1 MTGSFFMQQNER
13 RKHMKKGFM
22 KRVGTALLAGLL
34 CLTSLSLVPLKAQA
48 ANVTHGD
55 VQILD
60 TDYDSVWS
68 RLKAKYPTVFLDAK
82 VYSGG
87 VEVGTENAVRVL
99 ITKSTTHLQAGNQGA
114 TEKYING
121 NTASTSNSAFGFPGF
136 QNNET
141 FTVNGHIGYCFDW
154 LTPSRTGQ
162 HVASSSLAEAG
173 INVRSGVDVIGLAEA
188 AKMLTQNN
196 FELITNNANQIA
208 MSITVPAS
216 NYNESMTIPKSAV
229 VALLQDT
236 SADATAFK
244 RGLVQM
250 LVWGTMNDLPYSDY
264 MYYFISASGFWDK
277 EGHWHDGG
285 DGDMITAPIIGI
297 AGFIDIPKMYELGY
311 QAYQQMKTSVTQTAD
326 WERQYELTVGQPFT
340 VPAADVENIGKI
352 LDENGGKIEP
362 SGTVQVSRSGQ
373 TITLTATQEL
383 SSWTAWE
390 GVTEDSSM
398 IYSSKPYDSSYTGS
412 NGSRVFG
419 SGQFIVDVSA
429 VQYLRARVKA
439 EVSDGYAYLQKSATV
454 PNGVNGYSLEGAVYG
469 LYASE
474 ANAAS
479 DSNRL
484 KTLTTNTNGKSNTVQ
499 VKVGTYYVK
508 EITAP
513 AGFALDT
520 TIHSVT
526 VTSANTSSSP
536 AVISVTDVPLFGSA
550 KVVKVSEDGMVEGL
564 TFKID
569 GPVVRQKE
577 TDASGQ
583 IEFTDLPY
591 GSYTVTEILTAA
603 QKKIYKAEGP
613 WTFTL
618 SASQTSYTVNAHN
631 SLITHDV
638 KVKKTAEDGAKA
650 GFTFQLI
657 GSTVN
662 GMQITKAGTTD
673 ANGEIDFGQ
682 IPKGTYTIQ
691 EINVPD
697 QYCLPDPQTITVADN
712 DMTVTF
718 ANKLKVG
725 TIEIIKK
732 TDDGVLQGFKFHLSG
747 RTIGGKTYE
756 ADATTNAAGKATFT
770 NVPYGDYTVSE
781 VDVPVRYIVPE
792 DQNITLSTA
801 GPATL
806 TFVNETSGKVTVKK
820 VSSDGII
827 SGISFSLKGTSTFT
841 GEEIIRSTVTNND
854 GVAVFEN
861 LPAGTYRIEESGVKE
876 WYTVSPA
883 YRDVTLAAGDEKEVN
898 FTNALKT
905 GSVKIIKTSEDGTL
919 QGFTFRLEG
928 YALNEKFYSFEATTD
943 ENGVALFKKV
953 PIGGPYQV
961 TEILN
966 EAQAGLYK
974 TVEIR
979 DIFVQENETVEI
991 PVVNELNRYAV
1002 RVIKTSESGQ
1012 LKGFVFE
1019 LSGTDIA
1026 GREVLLTAETNADG
1040 IAEFSDV
1047 APGTYLVREINTP
1060 DYFVVPE
1067 DQTVTV
1073 TSADAE
1079 VSFHNEYQSIDVL
1092 IKKVNEDGV
1101 VEGFTFV
1108 LSGKAVSGE
1117 NIYREVTTDAEGKA
1131 TFERV
1136 PWGSYTISESYT
1148 EFQERVYLPTANR
1161 TLKVEAGSS
1170 DKTITWTNRLRKF
1183 DVSVV
1188 KTSENDDIEG
1198 KTFHLF
1204 GTSLT
1209 GVEIDITKKTDK
1221 DGYCSFGQVPLGEY
1235 TISEEGT
1242 PFWFVQP
1249 EDQEVVVETGDVT
1262 NEFYNALARG
1272 TILVHKTSEDSVLA
1286 GFTFRLQGTSYGGI
1300 EIDEAAIT
1308 DENGVARFEN
1318 IPYGEFTITEEL
1330 NEDQAYV
1337 YVQNESFTVDL
1348 RTDEASA
1355 EVFNSLIR
1363 QKVQVVKTSENDEVE
1378 GITFRLH
1385 GETVNGMAVD
1395 EYATTDA
1402 NGVAEF
1408 AAEKGGIPRGSYTV
1422 EEVDTKF
1429 YFIDPE
1435 DQSIT
1440 VTTENL
1446 ELSFWNELQKA
1457 NLEVTKSSEDGILAG
1472 FRFHLYGTAASG
1484 VIVDAY
1490 AETDE
1495 EGKAVFEQ
1503 IPWGICTLEEVLNE
1517 DQAFVY
1523 KVNASEQIE
1532 LLYTEKESTEFH
1544 NELIRQRLQ
1553 VIKTSE
1559 NDEVEGITFHL
1570 HGETVNGMEVDEYA
1584 TTDADGIAEF
1594 AAEKGGIPRGSYT
1607 VEEVDTKFYFID
1619 PEVQTVGLS
1628 EEDAVIAFYNELQK
1642 ADLEVIKS
1650 SEDGI
1655 LAGFRFH
1662 LYGTAYSG
1670 VEVDTY
1676 AETDED
1682 GKAVFE
1688 QIPWGEFTLEE
1699 VLNEGQAYVYKVNGP
1714 QVVTLIDTDHERTE
1728 FLNELI
1734 RQKVEVSKLSE
1745 DGQLAGFTFRLVGT
1759 TVNGLAVEEFATTN
1773 EEGIAEFAAEK
1784 GGIPHGSYTIEE
1796 VKTPEYF
1803 EQPENQEAIVGTD
1816 DISLSFFNRN
1826 KRGEIELV
1834 KKDAD
1839 SEELL
1844 AGSIFSIYEWDGEG
1858 FVFLKDMTDNG
1869 DGSYIATELI
1879 WTKQNEGRFEVREA
1893 KAPEGYFLERN
1904 DGANVFTVSFSE
1916 DGIHPILAAT
1926 NMKPEIST
1934 EVRIPMIPA
1943 TEKAVITDTVNY
1955 RNLLIGRT
1963 YTVQGILMDKETGE
1977 PLLIDGK
1984 EVIAETVFTAET
1996 ADGSVDVVFELD
2008 ASGLAGKT
2016 LVVFESLLM
2025 DNEDEVGTFPEVE
2038 GEVVLVAV
2046 HRNIENE
2053 AQTVYIP
2060 KVWTEASDRNSSE
2073 QKLYGTEHAG
2083 VKDSVNYENLIPGW
2097 TYTVKGELMD
2107 KETGEATGILA
2118 EISFTA
2124 EEADGSIVIVF
2135 SFDGTGYIG
2144 KELVVFE
2151 RIYDE
2156 AGNLIGIH
2164 EDLEDPA
2171 QTVKVIEPEL
2181 PPKTGD
2187 DSHLAVWAAVAVGA
2201 LVALIFVSRHFIKDD
2216 DEKRK

>member
-1 MTGSFFMQQNER
+1 
-13 RKHMKKGFM
+13 MKKGII
-22 KRVGTALLAGLL
+22 KRLGTALLAGLL

-48 ANVTHGD
+48 ANVTHGS
-55 VQILD
+55 VQIID
-60 TDYDSVWS
+60 TDYNAIWN
-68 RLKAKYPTVFLDAK
+68 RLKAKYPTIFLDAK
-82 VYSGG
+82 VYQDG
-87 VEVGTENAVRVL
+87 VEVGTEAAVRVL
-99 ITKSTTHLQAGNQGA
+99 ITRSTTHLQAGNQGA

-121 NTASTSNSAFGFPGF
+121 TTASTSNSAFGFPSF
-136 QNNET
+136 LNDEV

-196 FELITNNANQIA
+196 FELITNNANQLA
-208 MSITVPAS
+208 MSLTVPAS
-216 NYNESMTIPKSAV
+216 NYHDAVTIPKAAV

-264 MYYFISASGFWDK
+264 MYYFISDSSGYWDK
-277 EGHWHDGG
+277 EGNWHTGG
-285 DGDMITAPIIGI
+285 TGMRTAPIIGI
-297 AGFIDIPKMYELGY
+297 AGFIDLPKMYQLGY
-311 QAYQQMKTSVTQTAD
+311 QAYQDLKTSVTQTAD

-352 LDENGGKIEP
+352 LDANGGKIEP

-383 SSWTAWE
+383 TDWTTWQ
-390 GVTEDSSM
+390 GMTEDSSM

-412 NGSRVFG
+412 NGRVFG

-439 EVSDGYAYLQKSATV
+439 VIPDGYACLIKTSEMVQPEIRAGSSY
-454 PNGVNGYSLEGAVYG
+454 YSLEGAVYG
-469 LYASE
+469 VYKSAAS
-474 ANAAS
+474 AAS
-479 DSNRL
+479 DTGRVA
-484 KTLTTNTNGKSNTVQ
+484 TLTTNSSGSSAIIQ
-499 VKVGTYYVK
+499 LEVGIWYIK
-508 EITAP
+508 ELTAP
-513 AGFALDT
+513 LGHALDET
-520 TIHSVT
+520 VYSLE
-526 VTSANTSSSP
+526 VTSANTRTDP
-536 AVISVTDVPLFGSA
+536 AVLTVADDPLKGAA
-550 KVVKVSEDGMVEGL
+550 KVAKVSDDGVVEGIS
-564 TFKID
+564 FKLE
-569 GPVVRQKE
+569 GPVTMTKQ
-577 TDASGQ
+577 TDAAGQ
-583 IEFTDLPY
+583 IEFGELPF
-591 GSYTVTEILTAA
+591 GSYTVTEVLTAT
-603 QKKIYKAEGP
+603 QKKIYIAEGP

-618 SASQTSYTVNAHN
+618 DASHLSYTVNAHN

-697 QYCLPDPQTITVADN
+697 QYCSPDPQTITVADS

-756 ADATTNAAGKATFT
+756 ADATTDASGKATFT

-781 VDVPVRYIVPE
+781 VDVPARYIVPE

-841 GEEIIRSTVTNND
+841 GEEIICSAVTNND
-854 GVAVFEN
+854 GVAVFED

-876 WYTVSPA
+876 WYIVSPA
-883 YRDVTLAAGDEKEVN
+883 YRDVTLAAGDEKEVS
-898 FTNALKT
+898 FTNTLKT
-905 GSVKIIKTSEDGTL
+905 GSVKIIKTSEDGAL

-928 YALNEKFYSFEATTD
+928 YALNEKFYSFEVTTD
-943 ENGVALFKKV
+943 ENGVAIFDHV

-961 TEILN
+961 TEALN
-966 EAQAGLYK
+966 EAQTGLYK
-974 TVEIR
+974 AVEIR

-1012 LKGFVFE
+1012 LKGFAFE

-1040 IAEFSDV
+1040 IAEFVDV
-1047 APGTYLVREINTP
+1047 APGTYLVREINIP

-1073 TSADAE
+1073 TSADTE
-1079 VSFHNEYQSIDVL
+1079 VHFHNKYQSINVL
-1092 IKKVNEDGV
+1092 IRKVNEDCV

-1108 LSGKAVSGE
+1108 LSGKAISGE
-1117 NIYREVTTDAEGKA
+1117 TIYMEVTTDAEGKA

-1161 TLKVEAGSS
+1161 ILKVEAESS

-1198 KTFHLF
+1198 KTFRLF

-1249 EDQEVVVETGDVT
+1249 DDQEVVVETGDVT

-1272 TILVHKTSEDSVLA
+1272 TILVNKTSEDSVLA

-1300 EIDEAAIT
+1300 EIDETAIT

-1318 IPYGEFTITEEL
+1318 VPYGEFTITEEL

-1348 RTDEASA
+1348 RADEAFA
-1355 EVFNSLIR
+1355 EAFNSLIR
-1363 QKVQVVKTSENDEVE
+1363 QKVQVVKTSENNEIE
-1378 GITFRLH
+1378 GITFHLY

-1402 NGVAEF
+1402 DGVAEF
-1408 AAEKGGIPRGSYTV
+1408 AAEKGGVPRGRYTV

-1429 YFIDPE
+1429 YFIEPDTQSVTVETE
-1435 DQSIT
+1435 D
-1440 VTTENL
+1440 L

-1457 NLEVTKSSEDGILAG
+1457 DLEVTKSSEDGILAG
-1472 FRFHLYGTAASG
+1472 FKFHLYGTAASG

-1495 EGKAVFEQ
+1495 EGKATFEQ
-1503 IPWGICTLEEVLNE
+1503 IPWGIFTLEEVLND

-1532 LLYTEKESTEFH
+1532 LLYTEKESVEFH
-1544 NELIRQRLQ
+1544 NELIRQKVQ

-1570 HGETVNGMEVDEYA
+1570 YGETVHGMAVDEYA

-1619 PEVQTVGLS
+1619 PETQTIELG
-1628 EEDAVIAFYNELQK
+1628 EEDAEIAFYNELQK
-1642 ADLEVIKS
+1642 ADLEVTKS

-1655 LAGFRFH
+1655 LAGFKFH
-1662 LYGTAYSG
+1662 LYGTTYSG
-1670 VEVDTY
+1670 VEVDVW
-1676 AETDED
+1676 AETDAS

-1699 VLNEGQAYVYKVNGP
+1699 VLNEGQAYVYKVNASRT
-1714 QVVTLIDTDHERTE
+1714 VTLIDTDHEQAE

-1734 RQKVEVSKLSE
+1734 RQNVEVSKRSE
-1745 DGQLAGFTFRLVGT
+1745 DGQLSGFTFRLFGT
-1759 TVNGLAVEEFATTN
+1759 TVNGLVVEEFATTN

-1784 GGIPHGSYTIEE
+1784 GGIPRGTYTVEE

-1803 EQPENQEAIVGTD
+1803 EQPEDQEATIGTD
-1816 DISLSFFNRN
+1816 DLSLSFFNRN

-1834 KKDAD
+1834 KKDVD
-1839 SEELL
+1839 SDELL
-1844 AGSIFSIYEWDGEG
+1844 AGSVFSVYEWDGEG
-1858 FVFLKDMTDNG
+1858 FVFLKDMTDND

-1879 WTKQNEGRFEVREA
+1879 WTRQNEGRFEVRET
-1893 KAPEGYFLERN
+1893 KAPEGYFLKRN
-1904 DGANVFTVSFSE
+1904 DGMNVFTVRFSE
-1916 DGIHPILAAT
+1916 DGLHPILAAA

-1934 EVRIPMIPA
+1934 SVQQPMIPA
-1943 TEKAVITDTVNY
+1943 TNSVKITDCVAY
-1955 RNLLIGRT
+1955 SNLLIGKT

-1977 PLLIDGK
+1977 PLLIEGK
-1984 EVIAETVFTAET
+1984 EVTADTVFTAET
-1996 ADGSVDVVFELD
+1996 ANGSVDVVFELD
-2008 ASGLAGKT
+2008 SSALAGKT

-2025 DNEDEVGTFPEVE
+2025 DNEDKIGTFPEVE
-2038 GEVVLVAV
+2038 GSIVLIAS
-2046 HRNIENE
+2046 HRNIEDE

-2060 KVWTEASDRNSSE
+2060 RVWTDAYDTNTSG
-2073 QKLYGTEHAG
+2073 KTLYGTDHSG
-2083 VKDSVNYENLIPGW
+2083 VRDIVSYENLLPGQ

-2107 KETGEATGILA
+2107 KATGKGTGIYA
-2118 EISFTA
+2118 EITFTLEKA
-2124 EEADGSIVIVF
+2124 NGSVTLAF

-2144 KELVVFE
+2144 KELVAFE
-2151 RIYDE
+2151 RIYDA
-2156 AGNLIGIH
+2156 AGNLVGIH
-2164 EDLEDPA
+2164 EDLDDEA
-2171 QTVKVIEPEL
+2171 QTVKVIQPEPA
-2181 PPKTGD
+2181 PKTGD
-2187 DSHLAVWAAVAVGA
+2187 ESQLIFWGVITALSLAAVIV
-2201 LVALIFVSRHFIKDD
+2201 ISRKVIK
-2216 DEKRK
+2216 EEETV

>member
-1 MTGSFFMQQNER
+1 
-13 RKHMKKGFM
+13 MKKGIM
-22 KRVGTALLAGLL
+22 KRLGTVLLSGLL
-34 CLTSLSLVPLKAQA
+34 CLMSLSLVPASKVQA
-48 ANVTHGD
+48 ANVTHGN
-55 VQILD
+55 VQIVD
-60 TDYDSVWS
+60 TDYNAIWN
-68 RLKAKYPTVFLDAK
+68 RLKAKYPTIFLDAK
-82 VYSGG
+82 VYQDG
-87 VEVGTENAVRVL
+87 VEVGTEAAVRVL
-99 ITKSTTHLQAGNQGA
+99 ITNSTTHTQSGNQGA

-121 NTASTSNSAFGFPGF
+121 TTASTSNSAFGFPAF
-136 QNNET
+136 LNNEV
-141 FTVNGHIGYCFDW
+141 FNVNGHIGYCFDW
-154 LTPSRTGQ
+154 MTPSRTGQ

-196 FELITNNANQIA
+196 FELITSNANQIA

-216 NYNESMTIPKSAV
+216 SYHGAVTIPKSAV

-264 MYYFISASGFWDK
+264 MYYFISDSSGYWDK
-277 EGHWHDGG
+277 EGNWHTGG
-285 DGDMITAPIIGI
+285 TGMRTAPIIGI
-297 AGFIDIPKMYELGY
+297 AGFIDLPKMYQLGY
-311 QAYQQMKTSVTQTAD
+311 QAYQDLKTSVTHSAD
-326 WERQYELTVGQPFT
+326 WERSYELTVGQAFT

-352 LDENGGKIEP
+352 LDANGGKIEP

-383 SSWTAWE
+383 TNWTAWQ
-390 GVTEDSSM
+390 GMTEDSSM
-398 IYSSKPYDSSYTGS
+398 IYSSKPYESSYTNS
-412 NGSRVFG
+412 NGNRVFG

-484 KTLTTNTNGKSNTVQ
+484 KTLTTNANGKSDTVQ

-520 TIHSVT
+520 AIHSVT
-526 VTSANTSSSP
+526 VTAANSSSSP

-550 KVVKVSEDGMVEGL
+550 KVVKASEDGVVEGL
-564 TFKID
+564 TFKIE

-577 TDASGQ
+577 TNASGQ
-583 IEFTDLPY
+583 IEFTELPY
-591 GSYTVTEILTAA
+591 GSYTVTEILTAE
-603 QKKIYKAEGP
+603 QKKIYKTEGP

-631 SLITHDV
+631 SLITKDV

-657 GSTVN
+657 GSTIN
-662 GMQITKAGTTD
+662 GRQITKTGTTD

-697 QYCLPDPQTITVADN
+697 QYCSPDSQTITVADS
-712 DMTVTF
+712 DITVTF

-732 TDDGVLQGFKFHLSG
+732 TDDGVLQGFGFHLSG
-747 RTIGGKTYE
+747 KTIGGKTYE
-756 ADATTNAAGKATFT
+756 ADATTNATGKATFT

-781 VDVPVRYIVPE
+781 VDVPIRYIVPE

-820 VSSDGII
+820 ISSDGII

-841 GEEIIRSTVTNND
+841 GKEIIRSSVTNNE
-854 GVAVFEN
+854 GVAVFED
-861 LPAGTYRIEESGVKE
+861 LPAGQYRIEESGVKE

-883 YRDVTLAAGDEKEVN
+883 YREVTLAAGNSKEVS
-898 FTNALKT
+898 FTNTLKT

-919 QGFTFRLEG
+919 QGFTFKLEG
-928 YALNEKFYSFEATTD
+928 YALNEKFYSFEAATD
-943 ENGVALFKKV
+943 ENGVATFDRV

-974 TVEIR
+974 AVEIR
-979 DIFVQENETVEI
+979 DIFVQENETAEI
-991 PVVNELNRYAV
+991 PVWNELNRYKV
-1002 RVIKTSESGQ
+1002 KVVKTSESGL
-1012 LKGFVFE
+1012 LKVFTFE

-1026 GREVLLTAETNADG
+1026 GREMLLTAETNADG
-1040 IAEFSDV
+1040 IAEFADV
-1047 APGTYLVREINTP
+1047 APGTYLVREVNTP
-1060 DYFVVPE
+1060 DYFIVPE

-1073 TSADAE
+1073 TGEDAE
-1079 VSFHNEYQSIDVL
+1079 VHFHNEYQSIDVL

-1117 NIYREVTTDAEGKA
+1117 NIYREVTTDTEGKA
-1131 TFERV
+1131 TFEKV

-1148 EFQERVYLPTANR
+1148 EFQEQVYLPTANR

-1183 DVSVV
+1183 GVSVV

-1198 KTFHLF
+1198 KTFRLF

-1209 GVEIDITKKTDK
+1209 GVEIDISKKTDK
-1221 DGYCSFGQVPLGEY
+1221 DGYCSFGQIPLGKY
-1235 TISEEGT
+1235 TISEEDT

-1249 EDQEVVVETGDVT
+1249 EDQEVIVEAGDVT
-1262 NEFYNALARG
+1262 REFYNALARG
-1272 TILVHKTSEDSVLA
+1272 KILVNKTSEDSIPA
-1286 GFTFRLQGTSYGGI
+1286 GFAFRLQGTSYGGI
-1300 EIDEAAIT
+1300 VIDETAVT

-1318 IPYGEFTITEEL
+1318 IPYGVFTVTEEL
-1330 NEDQAYV
+1330 NEEQAYV
-1337 YVQNESFTVDL
+1337 YVRNEAFTVDL
-1348 RTDEASA
+1348 RADEASS
-1355 EVFNSLIR
+1355 EVLNSLIR
-1363 QKVQVVKTSENDEVE
+1363 QKVQV
-1378 GITFRLH
+1378 
-1385 GETVNGMAVD
+1385 
-1395 EYATTDA
+1395 
-1402 NGVAEF
+1402 
-1408 AAEKGGIPRGSYTV
+1408 
-1422 EEVDTKF
+1422 
-1429 YFIDPE
+1429 
-1435 DQSIT
+1435 
-1440 VTTENL
+1440 
-1446 ELSFWNELQKA
+1446 
-1457 NLEVTKSSEDGILAG
+1457 
-1472 FRFHLYGTAASG
+1472 
-1484 VIVDAY
+1484 
-1490 AETDE
+1490 
-1495 EGKAVFEQ
+1495 
-1503 IPWGICTLEEVLNE
+1503 
-1517 DQAFVY
+1517 
-1523 KVNASEQIE
+1523 
-1532 LLYTEKESTEFH
+1532 
-1544 NELIRQRLQ
+1544 
-1553 VIKTSE
+1553 IKTSE
-1559 NDEVEGITFHL
+1559 NDEIEGITFHL
-1570 HGETVNGMEVDEYA
+1570 FGETVNGLAVDEYA
-1584 TTDADGIAEF
+1584 VTDAEGIAEF

-1607 VEEVDTKFYFID
+1607 VEEVDTKYYFID
-1619 PEVQTVGLS
+1619 PDDQNIMVATEDMNLSFWNELQKADLEVTKSSEDGILAGFKFHLSGTAASGVLVDEYAVTDEEGKAIFEQIPWGIFTLEEVLS
-1628 EEDAVIAFYNELQK
+1628 EEQAFVYKVNASERIELIYTEKESTEFHNELIRQKVQIIKTSENDEIEGITFHLFGETVNGMAIDEYATTNEDGIAEFAAEKGGIPRGSYTVEEVETKFYFVEPQPVEIELGAQDQEIAIYNELQK

-1650 SEDGI
+1650 SEDGV
-1655 LAGFRFH
+1655 LAGFKFH

-1670 VEVDTY
+1670 VEVDAY
-1676 AETDED
+1676 AETDD
-1682 GKAVFE
+1682 SGKAVFE

-1699 VLNEGQAYVYKVNGP
+1699 TLNENQAYVYKVNAP
-1714 QVVTLIDTDHERTE
+1714 QAVTLIDTDREQAE
-1728 FLNELI
+1728 FVNELI

-1745 DGQLAGFTFRLVGT
+1745 DGQLAGFTFRLYGT
-1759 TVNGLAVEEFATTN
+1759 SVNGLAVEEFATTN
-1773 EEGIAEFAAEK
+1773 EEGVAEFAAEK
-1784 GGIPHGSYTIEE
+1784 GGIPRGSYTVEE

-1803 EQPENQEAIVGTD
+1803 EQPDPQEVTVGTD
-1816 DISLSFFNRN
+1816 DISLGFFNRN
-1826 KRGEIELV
+1826 KRGAIKLR
-1834 KKDAD
+1834 KKDVD

-1844 AGSIFSIYEWDGEG
+1844 SGSVFAVFEWNGEEYAY
-1858 FVFLKDMTDNG
+1858 LRDMNENG
-1869 DGSYIATELI
+1869 DGTYVSGELI
-1879 WTKQNEGRFEVREA
+1879 WTKENEGRFIVREMV
-1893 KAPEGYFLERN
+1893 APEGYFVERN
-1904 DGANVFTVSFSE
+1904 DGANEFTVSFAE
-1916 DGIHPILAAT
+1916 DGLTPAYTAA
-1926 NMKPEIST
+1926 NMKPEILT
-1934 EVRIPMIPA
+1934 EVQIPMIPT
-1943 TEKAVITDTVNY
+1943 TEKAVITDTVYY
-1955 RNLLIGRT
+1955 RNLLIGRI
-1963 YTVQGILMDKETGE
+1963 YTVKGILMDKESGE
-1977 PLLIDGK
+1977 ALLIDGK
-1984 EVIAETVFTAET
+1984 EVTAETIFTAET

-2008 ASGLAGKT
+2008 ATALAGKT

-2025 DNEDEVGTFPEVE
+2025 DNEDEIGTFPEID
-2038 GEVVLVAV
+2038 GTTVLVAA
-2046 HRNIENE
+2046 HRNMEDE
-2053 AQTVYIP
+2053 AQIVYVP
-2060 KVWTEASDRNSSE
+2060 KIWTEASDRNSSE
-2073 QKLYGTEHAG
+2073 QTLYGVEHAG
-2083 VKDSVNYENLIPGW
+2083 VKDFVNYENLIPDQI
-2097 TYTVKGELMD
+2097 YTVKGELMD
-2107 KETGEATGILA
+2107 KETGEGTGILA

-2124 EEADGSIVIVF
+2124 EGADGYIVLSF
-2135 SFDGTGYIG
+2135 GFDGTGYIG
-2144 KELVVFE
+2144 KELVAFE

-2164 EDLEDPA
+2164 EDIEDPA

-2201 LVALIFVSRHFIKDD
+2201 LIALIFVSRHFIKDD
-2216 DEKRK
+2216 DKRRK